1 MLPTGFGCCRVKIC
15 TRRILIK
22 TQNATNNKGLLRL
35 IFLNNLLHVDI
46 VVPLFIVSL
55 IAKEDMAA
63 NF

>member
-1 MLPTGFGCCRVKIC
+1 MLQSKNMHKEDLNKNTKCYYY
-15 TRRILIK
+15 
-22 TQNATNNKGLLRL
+22 KGLLRL